1 MSKKIKMAFQVE
13 NSLYDKFKSK
23 IEKERLTISGF
34 YNDKIKNFNNS
45 SIKIQKEEVLKNRNT
60 YIDKATVKAFN
71 DKCKKLNLNMSE
83 IIRGW
88 IKEYIEK

>member
-1 MSKKIKMAFQVE
+1 MSKKIKMAFKVE
-13 NSLYDKFKSK
+13 NNLYDKFKSK
-23 IEKERLTISGF
+23 IEKENYSISRF

-60 YIDKATVKAFN
+60 YIDKKTVKAFN